1 MVTGFDIWGHDP
13 GLRSH
18 WKYRFGAFAVDA
30 AIAFAPTCLVLYFFD
45 IANILQVAIVTSA
58 AFYLSTVIPE
68 TMAGASVGKRLFQL
82 KVHPL
87 SESGLGG
94 RVCIRNLDRIF
105 WFALPP
111 INFALGMAM
120 RGDPRQTALDRV
132 AGTVTVHREEKDK
145 YDRHIQ
151 TLQDNA
157 AADDPAP
164 PIEDLCQACGGR
176 LMRLPNSKLQCG
188 KCGLIQ

>member
-18 WKYRFGAFAVDA
+18 WKYRFGAFTVDA
-30 AIAFAPTCLVLYFFD
+30 SIAFVPTCLVLYFLD
-45 IANILQVAIVTSA
+45 VTNILQVGIVTSA

-68 TMAGASVGKRLFQL
+68 TLTGASVGKRLFRL
-82 KVHPL
+82 KVHAL

-111 INFALGMAM
+111 LNFALGMAM

-132 AGTVTVHREEKDK
+132 AGTVTVHREETEK
-145 YDRHIQ
+145 YDSQMQ

-157 AADDPAP
+157 AAGEAPA
-164 PIEDLCQACGGR
+164 IEYLCQACGGR
-176 LMRLPNSKLQCG
+176 LMHLTDSKLQCR